1 MMAQEEPMAEIAF
14 AKTVRAGEKLA
25 ESVCDVE
32 RAKATLATALDEGKA
47 AARRVVKRGRH
58 VVEDLEELQDTAV
71 QRIRQHPRT
80 TVAITFGLA
89 LGAGL
94 LLGWLVGR
102 ARR

>member
-1 MMAQEEPMAEIAF
+1 MAEIAF

-32 RAKATLATALDEGKA
+32 RAKAALSTALDEGKA
-47 AARRVVKRGRH
+47 AARRVVNRGRRAF
-58 VVEDLEELQDTAV
+58 EDLQELQDTAV
-71 QRIRQHPRT
+71 QRVRKHPRSS
-80 TVAITFGLA
+80 VAVTFGVA

-94 LLGWLVGR
+94 LLGWVVGR